1 MFEPLSSVYQVNQ
14 VSSGSLSVLF
24 GRHESMPSVR
34 SDLNL
39 SPLRKTLSSP
49 SYPVKQEESSISG
62 TLASLKRSF
71 SSAFAKGSDNGSPS
85 PSKVNKQRKLDG
97 FFLKDTENHTVTE
110 DSKTSFEKVL
120 NNTEQNSIE
129 EWESKRLSSEAL
141 LNNIGDANTP
151 TYKIE
156 NGSKYIPMVTHSS
169 EPEENSHAT
178 RQEKGCEEKNDSRQY
193 IDNKVSNEENERASA
208 CDSNSVPVASVEP
221 HCDNNSNIPKFTLV
235 SRQTLN
241 CEKEKRASVIPGG
254 DTCLTVTEYD
264 ESQLDI
270 KRKSVKVP
278 FSVLRLK
285 ERLKRRIKCAD
296 NMKERTNRFH
306 AKISPTDNQAA
317 ENELRKY
324 GVI

>member
-14 VSSGSLSVLF
+14 VSSRSLSVLF

-110 DSKTSFEKVL
+110 DSNTSFEKVL

-129 EWESKRLSSEAL
+129 ERESKRLSSEAL

-169 EPEENSHAT
+169 EPEENSHAIREET
-178 RQEKGCEEKNDSRQY
+178 GCEEKNDSRQY
-193 IDNKVSNEENERASA
+193 INDNVSSEERASA
-208 CDSNSVPVASVEP
+208 CDSNPVPVASVEL
-221 HCDNNSNIPKFTLV
+221 HCNNNSNIPKFTLE

-241 CEKEKRASVIPGG
+241 CEQEKRTSGIPGG

-278 FSVLRLK
+278 FSVLRLE
-285 ERLKRRIKCAD
+285 ERLKRRIK
-296 NMKERTNRFH
+296 
-306 AKISPTDNQAA
+306 
-317 ENELRKY
+317 
-324 GVI
+324 